1 MEERKCNIIILKN
14 KAAKLAM
21 MFFILKEY
29 AISVHICMDNMAA
42 LSYLMRMAGE

>member
-29 AISVHICMDNMAA
+29 AISVHICMDMTA